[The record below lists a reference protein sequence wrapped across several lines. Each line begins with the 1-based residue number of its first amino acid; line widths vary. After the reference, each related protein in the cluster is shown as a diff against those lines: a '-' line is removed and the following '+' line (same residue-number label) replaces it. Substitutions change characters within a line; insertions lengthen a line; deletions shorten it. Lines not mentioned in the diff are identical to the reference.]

1 MKLPKEIYII
11 VCEHD
16 GSNDSIP
23 ITMETYLDER
33 CSKDEADHRAALMG
47 CRYGE
52 VKIGRLIFENE
63 QEDQIDLSD
72 AMTEE
77 EIERSKWF

>member
-52 VKIGRLIFENE
+52 VKIGRLVMDYDE
-63 QEDQIDLSD
+63 IDLSD
-72 AMTEE
+72 AMSDQD
-77 EIERSKWF
+77 I